1 MFILR
6 DSQNKMADE
15 IVKRSNLLIS
25 SPMGSGKT
33 LATLTALDTLIFR
46 EGVRNVLIIAPKRV
60 ARSVWAQE
68 ARKYK
73 LGLNCTFCD
82 RALDF
87 KFFLME
93 PTHHRVAV
101 ASVTKIDE
109 IPHGCW
115 DMVIVDES
123 TLFGNKMAK
132 RSREARRIMNR
143 VPRRVL
149 LTGTAVHR
157 GYEKLWHQIFLLDGG
172 AALGKS
178 LTSFRSTYM
187 RIKYQVNGV
196 VTVWEINPDMLPI
209 LHNRVRDLVY
219 VPEVDVKLPPVFYK
233 NIFVDLPEKRMAEY
247 KAFETTAVLQF
258 REDIE
263 AAYRE
268 STEKTLTLHGSQAG
282 MARDMA
288 SKIKYT
294 HKDPYTDT
302 KTLVAFAA
310 SSKGV
315 KLRQL
320 ATGCVYADETNK
332 TYSVTHREKIEALRE
347 IVETT
352 EGGVLVAYQF
362 ISEYEEL
369 RKAFPMARRL
379 DTAEDIA
386 AWNRGEIKIVVSH
399 AQSLGHGLNL
409 QHGGSVVVWYSPTY
423 DAEIYAQFNARLP
436 RPGQTADA
444 VSVLHLVS
452 RGTIEEKML
461 TIVAQREHVAEKFNR
476 I

>member
-1 MFILR
+1 MIELR
-6 DSQNKMADE
+6 DSQKQMVSE
-15 IVKRSNLLIS
+15 IVRRPNLLVS

-60 ARSVWAQE
+60 ARSVWVQE
-68 ARKYK
+68 ARKYNM
-73 LGLNCTFCD
+73 GLNCRFCD

-87 KFFLME
+87 KLFLME
-93 PTHHRVAV
+93 PTAHHVAV

-219 VPEVDVKLPPVFYK
+219 VPGVDVELPPVFYK
-233 NIFVDLPEKRMAEY
+233 NIYVELPEKRMREY
-247 KAFETTAVLQF
+247 KAFEVNSV
-258 REDIE
+258 IE
-263 AAYRE
+263 
-268 STEKTLTLHGSQAG
+268 
-282 MARDMA
+282 
-288 SKIKYT
+288 
-294 HKDPYTDT
+294 
-302 KTLVAFAA
+302 F
-310 SSKGV
+310 
-315 KLRQL
+315 
-320 ATGCVYADETNK
+320 
-332 TYSVTHREKIEALRE
+332 
-347 IVETT
+347 
-352 EGGVLVAYQF
+352 
-362 ISEYEEL
+362 
-369 RKAFPMARRL
+369 
-379 DTAEDIA
+379 AEDGANAEGA
-386 AWNRGEIKIVVSH
+386 ATVH
-399 AQSLGHGLNL
+399 
-409 QHGGSVVVWYSPTY
+409 P
-423 DAEIYAQFNARLP
+423 
-436 RPGQTADA
+436 QTN
-444 VSVLHLVS
+444 
-452 RGTIEEKML
+452 T
-461 TIVAQREHVAEKFNR
+461 
-476 I
+476 